1 MNLDA
6 LPYAWDPNIQRFRWT
21 NGAAAG
27 KLASEQ
33 AVLSLTSKLVD
44 AEASQLEQ
52 LGRDFFAGKL
62 NAREF
67 QQQSGEALRRIHGS
81 SAIIAKRGP
90 QNVTNEN
97 WAQITEILKRQFYKG
112 RSADGRPYGLKHL
125 TAEVEQGKVSEA
137 QLIARLRMY
146 AKSGRLSGDLMQR
159 RAAAESGKLYATRH
173 LSPNHVHCAS
183 CLAHQQL
190 TPRLAS
196 EITPPATNCECRTN
210 CKCYLLFMSLEDAI
224 KGGLSVASGGLS
236 AA

>member
-6 LPYAWDPNIQRFRWT
+6 LPYAWDATIQRFRWT

-33 AVLSLTSKLVD
+33 AVLSVTSRVIT
-44 AEASQLEQ
+44 AESTRLEQ
-52 LGRDFFAGKL
+52 LGRDFFEGTL

-90 QNVTNEN
+90 QNVTNED

-112 RSADGRPYGLKHL
+112 RGADGKPYGLKHL
-125 TAEVEQGKVSEA
+125 TAEVEQGEVSEA
-137 QLIARLRMY
+137 QLVARLRMY
-146 AKSGRLSGDLMQR
+146 AKSGKLSSDLMQR
-159 RAAAESGKLYATRH
+159 RAAADEGKLYATRH
-173 LSPNHVHCAS
+173 LSPNHEHCDS
-183 CLAHQQL
+183 CLRHQQL
-190 TPRLAS
+190 KPRLAT

-210 CKCYLLFMSLEDAI
+210 CKCYLLFMTLEDAI
-224 KGGLSVASGGLS
+224 KGGLS

>member
-6 LPYAWDPNIQRFRWT
+6 LPYKWDPNVRRFRWT

-33 AVLSLTSKLVD
+33 SVLSVTSRVIA
-44 AEASQLEQ
+44 AESTRLEQ
-52 LGRDFFAGKL
+52 LGRDFFGGTL

-90 QNVTNEN
+90 QNVTNED
-97 WAQITEILKRQFYKG
+97 WAHITETLKRQFYKG
-112 RSADGRPYGLKHL
+112 RGANGKPYGLKHL
-125 TAEVEQGKVSEA
+125 TADVERGDVSEA
-137 QLIARLRMY
+137 QLVARLRMY
-146 AKSGRLSGDLMQR
+146 AKSGRLSSDLMQR

-183 CLAHQQL
+183 CLVHQQL

-196 EITPPATNCECRTN
+196 EIVPPATQCECRTN
-210 CKCYLLFMSLEDAI
+210 CKCYLLFLTLEEAI
-224 KGGLSVASGGLS
+224 SGGLS